1 MNIPFQKYQGTGN
14 DFILIDNRSKLITL
28 QKENIALLC
37 DRHFGIG
44 ADGLMLLENVEDYDF
59 KMVYFNSDGNESTMC
74 GNGGRCITA
83 FAYNKKIIEN
93 TANFLAIDGPHY
105 SEIFEN
111 GFIRLQMSNVS
122 NIIFSENHIELN
134 TGSPHYILWIKDNEK
149 INVNQLGK
157 SIRQQEK
164 YMPNGINVNF
174 VECTEKGLYVR
185 TFERGVESETLSC
198 GTGVTAAAI
207 ASTLDK
213 IGLFSISI
221 LTKGGLLKVEFEKE
235 TEITAKN
242 IYLIGPTQKVF
253 EGIISL

>member
-14 DFILIDNRSKLITL
+14 DFILIDNRSKLIIL
-28 QKENIALLC
+28 QKEQIALLC

-44 ADGLMLLENVEDYDF
+44 ADGLMLLENVEDYNF

-83 FAYNKKIIEN
+83 FAYNTKIIEK
-93 TANFLAIDGPHY
+93 TANFLAIDGPHF
-105 SEIFEN
+105 SEILDN

-122 NIIFSENHIELN
+122 NIRFSENHIELN
-134 TGSPHYILWIKDNEK
+134 TGSPHYILWVKENEK

-157 SIRQQEK
+157 SIRQQKK

-213 IGLFSISI
+213 IGCYSISI
-221 LTKGGLLKVEFEKE
+221 ITKGGRLKVEFEKE
-235 TEITAKN
+235 TKVTAKN
-242 IYLIGPTQKVF
+242 IYLIGPAQKVF